1 MEVMEDGVA
10 VVVVDTGT
18 DMAMDM
24 VDMDGEN
31 AKIIKKKQI
40 NNWQNSIIVEINL

>member
-1 MEVMEDGVA
+1 MEEEITDMEVMEDGVA

-31 AKIIKKKQI
+31 AKISS
-40 NNWQNSIIVEINL
+40 QNKLI